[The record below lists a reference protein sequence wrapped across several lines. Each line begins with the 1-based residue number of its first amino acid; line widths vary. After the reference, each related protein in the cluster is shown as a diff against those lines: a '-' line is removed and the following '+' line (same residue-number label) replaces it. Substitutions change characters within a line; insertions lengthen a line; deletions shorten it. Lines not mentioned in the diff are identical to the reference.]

1 MCITGFWYG
10 PIVQQTRGFLYRYCP
25 NGLTNGLL
33 SATSRWEWRY
43 RKLHLWGI
51 VRVFM
56 CICIRVSMI
65 SASSTCMLALGLNQ
79 QKILKSIH
87 NQITTIKSYMHV
99 LNTGLCFCRI
109 CAQQMMTTLWHRM
122 TPCWCLL
129 MRVRGLNLDL
139 SALCSCPSVMEI
151 RTSSIC
157 RTGDLSSEDWLICLL
172 EEKKSDMCSD
182 HYIGVCI

>member
-10 PIVQQTRGFLYRYCP
+10 PIVQQTRCFLYRYCP
-25 NGLTNGLL
+25 NGLTHSLL

-56 CICIRVSMI
+56 CICVRVSMI
-65 SASSTCMLALGLNQ
+65 SAGSTCMLALGLIQ

-99 LNTGLCFCRI
+99 LNTGLCVSVESAHSRWWPLCVTVWLRAGVCSWGWGVWIWISQLSVHRWWRSGLPASAELGTSVQKTGWYVCRRRRRVI
-109 CAQQMMTTLWHRM
+109 CA
-122 TPCWCLL
+122 
-129 MRVRGLNLDL
+129 
-139 SALCSCPSVMEI
+139 
-151 RTSSIC
+151 
-157 RTGDLSSEDWLICLL
+157 LIT
-172 EEKKSDMCSD
+172 
-182 HYIGVCI
+182 I

>member
-1 MCITGFWYG
+1 MRMKISKASFM
-10 PIVQQTRGFLYRYCP
+10 RY
-25 NGLTNGLL
+25 
-33 SATSRWEWRY
+33 SKSVY
-43 RKLHLWGI
+43 VYLH
-51 VRVFM
+51 
-56 CICIRVSMI
+56 
-65 SASSTCMLALGLNQ
+65 
-79 QKILKSIH
+79 KSQH
-87 NQITTIKSYMHV
+87 DFCKFNMHV
-99 LNTGLCFCRI
+99 GPGFESTKNPEKHPQPNPHHQNLHACVKYWTLCFCRI

>member
-10 PIVQQTRGFLYRYCP
+10 PIVQQTRGLLYRYCP

-43 RKLHLWGI
+43 WKLHLWGI

-87 NQITTIKSYMHV
+87 NQIPTIKIDMLV
-99 LNTGLCFCRI
+99 LNTGLCVSVESAHSRWWPLCGTVWLRAGVCSWGWGVWIWISQLSAVVHRWWRSGLPASAELGTSVQKTGWYVCWRRRRVI
-109 CAQQMMTTLWHRM
+109 CA
-122 TPCWCLL
+122 
-129 MRVRGLNLDL
+129 
-139 SALCSCPSVMEI
+139 
-151 RTSSIC
+151 
-157 RTGDLSSEDWLICLL
+157 LIT
-172 EEKKSDMCSD
+172 
-182 HYIGVCI
+182 I